1 MKHLKTKFLVPL
13 IACLFTMQI
22 ASANSPDS
30 TIVIKR
36 EIVESLLIKANQR
49 DELAIDLGLSKNVI
63 IDQKRKISKR
73 NTAIE
78 ILSVIVIVL
87 TGAVAIK

>member
-1 MKHLKTKFLVPL
+1 MKHLKAKFLVPL
-13 IACLFTMQI
+13 TACLFTMQI
-22 ASANSPDS
+22 VLANSPDS

-49 DELAIDLGLSKNVI
+49 DELAIDLGLSKNII
-63 IDQKRKISKR
+63 IDQKRKIAKR

-87 TGAVAIK
+87 TGAVVIK